1 MINKETLL
9 KVAQEIQF
17 KIDRVNWNI
26 DLQKDFLNDRRKD
39 AIEYVESYKGA
50 KKTMKDLIDEKHELE
65 STLSAV
71 EKFIL
76 TLQNKYKVA
85 NHSPL
90 LQPV

>member
-76 TLQNKYKVA
+76 TLQNESS
-85 NHSPL
+85 NL
-90 LQPV
+90 

>member
-71 EKFIL
+71 EEFIL
-76 TLQNKYKVA
+76 TLQNESS
-85 NHSPL
+85 NL
-90 LQPV
+90 

>member
-1 MINKETLL
+1 MKILEEMINKETLL

-76 TLQNKYKVA
+76 TLQNESS
-85 NHSPL
+85 NL
-90 LQPV
+90 

>member
-39 AIEYVESYKGA
+39 AIEHIDSYKGA

-76 TLQNKYKVA
+76 TLQNESS
-85 NHSPL
+85 NL
-90 LQPV
+90 